1 MDKESYK
8 KLVELVGGQAYID
21 SYDVSKA
28 PDIDLGSR
36 VTDKEEEKNIPV
48 ESGGFVDSGYDGGSS
63 GGGSGSD
70 GDGESGNFL
79 GMEGL
84 LGANNGI
91 TSAVSDGITDIS
103 SLKEGEELEIPDTIN
118 QENQSIVGFD
128 SDLKTGE
135 ARTYTEEEKKLID
148 LWISQGSKYTNGI
161 ATIELNGE
169 VRYLVSVSPKFGKI
183 GDSIDL
189 TLKDGTT
196 VKAIIF
202 ETKKIDSTKSIYGD
216 ITKDGKT
223 SIVNYEVSNEKY
235 KELGELSK
243 EKWEIEWDPTSPVTK
258 IKNNG
263 NIMNQIET
271 TIENTQTVTPTPEN
285 TQTVTPTAEKTQ
297 TETPTPA
304 NTQTVTPEPENI
316 QLPEIN
322 DEDLDIELL
331 DADEVE

>member
-1 MDKESYK
+1 M
-8 KLVELVGGQAYID
+8 
-21 SYDVSKA
+21 
-28 PDIDLGSR
+28 
-36 VTDKEEEKNIPV
+36 
-48 ESGGFVDSGYDGGSS
+48 
-63 GGGSGSD
+63 
-70 GDGESGNFL
+70 
-79 GMEGL
+79 
-84 LGANNGI
+84 
-91 TSAVSDGITDIS
+91 
-103 SLKEGEELEIPDTIN
+103 
-118 QENQSIVGFD
+118 
-128 SDLKTGE
+128 
-135 ARTYTEEEKKLID
+135 
-148 LWISQGSKYTNGI
+148 
-161 ATIELNGE
+161 NGE

-297 TETPTPA
+297 TETPTPE
-304 NTQTVTPEPENI
+304 NTQTVTPKPENI